1 MTNTTQSCN
10 ACDTVDYDGELDDA
24 GRCAQCVAEEREFV
38 AHHNGG
44 HTTAQCEQGQHDFQF
59 PVDSYGVPMTTARY
73 CSNCDTIES
82 EPIMTT
88 TTCEPTFTSRFPIT
102 AEPGDYIET
111 EPDANGIVFR
121 ATIVRDDCDDSPD
134 EHQDGFWPSLDPDNA
149 GYIGEGQTS
158 VDLAAHQCRAESV
171 MEAYKQGEWGY
182 VGVVVSSRSDGR
194 GSSLWGIECNY
205 PGSDNSYLLEV
216 ANDILPDARQFNEEA
231 S

>member
-88 TTCEPTFTSRFPIT
+88 TTAPII
-102 AEPGDYIET
+102 IEAYQDEDPMSDRGFYSYT
-111 EPDANGIVFR
+111 TRDGHVLSNHGPFR
-121 ATIVRDDCDDSPD
+121 TM
-134 EHQDGFWPSLDPDNA
+134 
-149 GYIGEGQTS
+149 
-158 VDLAAHQCRAESV
+158 LAAQNAASAFASHDFSHTCWSGDPQCSTCGLTKPEFNRIKNVTDSRC
-171 MEAYKQGEWGY
+171 
-182 VGVVVSSRSDGR
+182 VVTV
-194 GSSLWGIECNY
+194 
-205 PGSDNSYLLEV
+205 
-216 ANDILPDARQFNEEA
+216 
-231 S
+231 